1 MLIIS
6 LATKHWPMIVLH
18 GEIQTQQT
26 TASFKHAVTLLEHKN
41 GKLRVKNS
49 LKGVEVFGTVKQA
62 AEHEV
67 DDQVPHPYT
76 PNDWSLDHDICWYV
90 EFQ

>member
-1 MLIIS
+1 MII
-6 LATKHWPMIVLH
+6 LH
-18 GEIQTQQT
+18 GEVQTQQT
-26 TASFKHAVTLLEHKN
+26 SASFKHAVTLLEHAN

-67 DDQVPHPYT
+67 NDQVPQSYT
-76 PNDWSLDHDICWYV
+76 PNDWSLAHNICWYV
-90 EFQ
+90 EFH